1 MTMRRRGKATVNG
14 HSTISPPSGDD
25 TIELQLT
32 AEQVRDLSLAAEEAE
47 AVALAEISSVA
58 APNRTAPAFAPPEP
72 LFQVGPARRT
82 RRWHP
87 AGIAKM
93 AAATVAYAA
102 FAWWSASQLA
112 ARPQPAATAAA
123 KPAVVIPPP
132 ALVASSPK
140 PAVQVINPFDP
151 KEVFEFPA
159 GTSPAEGREQVAQVL
174 LKRARERQS
183 QWERNKPVVN
193 LRTASLYRP
202 PHN

>member
-1 MTMRRRGKATVNG
+1 MNG
-14 HSTISPPSGDD
+14 QSTNSPPIGDD

-32 AEQVRDLSLAAEEAE
+32 AEQVRDLSRAAEEAE

-72 LFQVGPARRT
+72 LFQVSPARRA
-82 RRWHP
+82 RRWHTG
-87 AGIAKM
+87 GIAKM

-112 ARPQPAATAAA
+112 AQPQPAAAAA
-123 KPAVVIPPP
+123 ARPTVVPPQP
-132 ALVASSPK
+132 ALIASSPQ

-151 KEVFEFPA
+151 QEVFEFPA
-159 GTSPAEGREQVAQVL
+159 GTSPDEGREKVAQVL
-174 LKRARERQS
+174 LQRARERQS
-183 QWERNKPVVN
+183 RWERNKPVVS

-202 PHN
+202 P